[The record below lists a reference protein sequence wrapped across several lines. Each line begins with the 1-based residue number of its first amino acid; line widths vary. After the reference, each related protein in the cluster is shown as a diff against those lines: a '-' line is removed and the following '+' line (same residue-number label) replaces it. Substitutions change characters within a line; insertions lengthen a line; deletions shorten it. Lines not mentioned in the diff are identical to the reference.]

1 VAPPPPPAR
10 VRNANEFIRRGN
22 AAPAPGI
29 ADVRKQRRE
38 TRDGDRVVIREG
50 DRTIVRGENRTIIQH
65 NESSRFA
72 IGARNIRTENRGDQR
87 VTVVERPGGVR
98 ISSYSDR
105 NGRLTRRVRRDR
117 NGHETVLIDNLFAGA
132 VAGLF
137 IAMQPPVV
145 RMPRERYII
154 DAHRADRREIYDLFI
169 APPIERIDRRYTL
182 DQVRYNEPLREYMR
196 RVDLDVNFATGSW
209 QLTPAQIDRL
219 AVVADGL
226 NRAIARNPREIFLIE
241 GHTDLVG
248 GTDDNLSL
256 SDRRAEAVAVALT
269 EQFQV
274 PSENLV
280 TQGYGEEYP
289 KVQTDGPSRENRRVA
304 VRRIT
309 PLIDQVAQQ

>member
-1 VAPPPPPAR
+1 MAPPPPPAR

-29 ADVRKQRRE
+29 ASVRRQRKE
-38 TRDGDRVVIREG
+38 TRDGDRTIIREG

-65 NESSRFA
+65 NDSSRFA
-72 IGARNIRTENRGDQR
+72 VGARSIRTENRGGQR

-117 NGHETVLIDNLFAGA
+117 DGRETVLIDNLFAGA
-132 VAGLF
+132 IAGLF

-145 RMPRERYII
+145 RMPRERYIV
-154 DAHRADRREIYDLFI
+154 DAHRADRGDIYDVFI

-196 RVDLDVNFATGSW
+196 RVDLDTNFETGSW
-209 QLTPAQIDRL
+209 QLTTAQIDRL
-219 AVVADGL
+219 AAVADGL
-226 NRAIARNPREIFLIE
+226 NRAIAANPREVFLIE

-248 GTDDNLSL
+248 NSDDNLSL

-274 PSENLV
+274 PGENLV

>member
-256 SDRRAEAVAVALT
+256 SDRRANYRGGATAAT
-269 EQFQV
+269 
-274 PSENLV
+274 
-280 TQGYGEEYP
+280 GH
-289 KVQTDGPSRENRRVA
+289 R
-304 VRRIT
+304 
-309 PLIDQVAQQ
+309 AQRQ